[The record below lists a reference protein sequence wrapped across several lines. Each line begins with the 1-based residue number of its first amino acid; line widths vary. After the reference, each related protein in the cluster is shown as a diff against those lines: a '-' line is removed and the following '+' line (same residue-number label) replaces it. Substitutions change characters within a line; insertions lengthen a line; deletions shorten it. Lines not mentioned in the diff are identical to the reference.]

1 MGPVL
6 KLAVVAFVLAGAAA
20 CGNATP
26 AADGPSKAT
35 SNTPTAEASASSS
48 PATPGQDALTT
59 NFSGQVDLVAKT
71 RKVDKDGNC
80 HGVGPNADLKRG
92 ATVSIRDTSGRV
104 VARAALKPGT
114 IIPLGDD
121 GPQACRL
128 PFSTPTINAVGR
140 DFTAQVGDRKPVRFD
155 VDDGMDVQI
164 KVK

>member
-6 KLAVVAFVLAGAAA
+6 KFTVAALVLGGAAA
-20 CGNATP
+20 CGNSTGTADEPAQQTSSTP
-26 AADGPSKAT
+26 AAA
-35 SNTPTAEASASSS
+35 ASSAPTT
-48 PATPGQDALTT
+48 PAQEALTT

-71 RKVDKDGNC
+71 RKIDKDGDC
-80 HGVGPNADLKRG
+80 HGTGPNADLKRG
-92 ATVSIRDTSGRV
+92 ATVSIRDASGQV
-104 VARAALKPGT
+104 VARAALKAGT

-128 PFSTPTINAVGR
+128 PFSTPTFDAVGR
-140 DFTAQVGDRKPVRFD
+140 TFTAQVGDRKPVEFD